1 MNYEPVAAPEDDD
14 DEFEDDDENPGE
26 TGTKKQKISAVGGL
40 ACSLKHV
47 LQEKVGGLYQAF
59 LEEYLTFQAHE
70 MVLGFLAQY
79 NEYYPMPEKWQSVQ
93 MLCTGIETR
102 EPLHWFDNNRL
113 VFTYEL
119 NKNAVDPEQLCDS
132 EQFMR

>member
-1 MNYEPVAAPEDDD
+1 MNYEPVSTPEDDD
-14 DEFEDDDENPGE
+14 DEFDDDEDPGE
-26 TGTKKQKISAVGGL
+26 AGTEKQKISSVGGL
-40 ACSLKHV
+40 ACSLNHV
-47 LQEKVGGLYQAF
+47 LQEKVGGFYQAH
-59 LEEYLTFQAHE
+59 LEEYLRFEAHE

-119 NKNAVDPEQLCDS
+119 NKNAVDAEQLCDS